1 MLGQQ
6 LINGLMLSGVYALVA
21 VSFTLT
27 IGVLNFLN
35 FSIPALFMLGG
46 MVSCAMLAA
55 GFGLAASIGVAL
67 CVTGAA
73 SLVVERFTF
82 RWMRGVD
89 PHIPLVS
96 SLGFLILFE
105 NLVLVFMGSD
115 ALGFPSPFGS
125 AVRRVGALTIS
136 IPQVLGCAL
145 SLALVAGCYLLLR
158 ATRVGRN
165 LRSIAE
171 SPFIAEL
178 LGVEVGRSVAVMYL
192 ASGLLAGVAGIL
204 FGISYLQVSWSMGS
218 EVALKG
224 ICAMVLGG
232 MGNVWGALLGAVLIA
247 VVEVMTIAYG
257 SSEAVNVVVYGLLF
271 LLVALCPQGLLGD
284 RASVVERM

>member
-46 MVSCAMLAA
+46 MVSCAMLVA
-55 GFGLAASIGVAL
+55 GFGLAASIVIAL

-136 IPQVLGCAL
+136 IPQLLGCAL
-145 SLALVAGCYLLLR
+145 SMALVAGCYLLLR

-284 RASVVERM
+284 RASAVERM